1 MGNIQSYIVSKQPVS
16 AGGSS
21 PGPLAGRQLGL
32 LEYWELGMETVILA
46 CYSDYRWL
54 FTAGSER
61 WDGAPS
67 AYFTTPPPSLLCTV
81 GTAWRDYMSICG
93 LRTHGELGGH
103 PISELIYIHSKML
116 IADDR
121 TVIIGQCC
129 SWSSVK
135 RGSGRARGWV
145 IQSYSWSSK

>member
-1 MGNIQSYIVSKQPVS
+1 MLGAQALDPWQ
-16 AGGSS
+16 GGSLGCWS
-21 PGPLAGRQLGL
+21 TGSWGWKLSFLRAIQTTGGFSLLAVRG
-32 LEYWELGMETVILA
+32 GMEPHLLTSL
-46 CYSDYRWL
+46 L
-54 FTAGSER
+54 
-61 WDGAPS
+61 
-67 AYFTTPPPSLLCTV
+67 PPPSLLCTV

-129 SWSSVK
+129 PWSSVK
-135 RGSGRARGWV
+135 RGPGRVRGWA
-145 IQSYSWSSK
+145 I